1 MCESARTAQSK
12 FVIVPKRPN
21 MHLADTKSW
30 VPIQN
35 RLLAAL
41 PTNDYERLLPNF
53 KEVSLTTDT
62 ILYNVGDKLKHV
74 YFPNRG
80 IISLLGAMDGGSTLE
95 VGVVGLEGMAGL
107 PLFMG
112 VTTSRVRSTVQVSG
126 TAMRMK
132 KADLD
137 DECSN
142 GGSLS
147 ALLRRFSYSMM
158 LQVWQSAMCFRCHS
172 VEERIVRRL
181 LMTSDRIGANE
192 FQMTHDFLSNMI
204 GVRREAISVAAGLLR
219 KKDLITY
226 SRGHIRIIDR
236 LALEATACKCYS
248 IIREEETSA

>member
-1 MCESARTAQSK
+1 
-12 FVIVPKRPN
+12 
-21 MHLADTKSW
+21 
-30 VPIQN
+30 
-35 RLLAAL
+35 
-41 PTNDYERLLPNF
+41 
-53 KEVSLTTDT
+53 
-62 ILYNVGDKLKHV
+62 
-74 YFPNRG
+74 
-80 IISLLGAMDGGSTLE
+80 
-95 VGVVGLEGMAGL
+95 
-107 PLFMG
+107 
-112 VTTSRVRSTVQVSG
+112 
-126 TAMRMK
+126 MK

-137 DECSN
+137 DECSSA
-142 GGSLS
+142 GSLS
-147 ALLRRFSYSMM
+147 TLLRRFSYSMM